1 MDDLHYFFHFSYC
14 VSIFQEVL
22 GECRSSIVVFKVPHV
37 FFESGLERSTCLSG
51 VHHFAVGAGQLVYSA
66 FILLTMSLV
75 FHGEVFTD
83 CVVRGKHNC

>member
-1 MDDLHYFFHFSYC
+1 
-14 VSIFQEVL
+14 
-22 GECRSSIVVFKVPHV
+22 V

-66 FILLTMSLV
+66 FIVLTMSLV